1 MAQTTSSS
9 YSELQTSAVNSTT
22 TPLSGTMPKTSEFL
36 LSQSQTVITS
46 TVITSVLL
54 SSTAS
59 ATPSEINA
67 QSTTYEADVDST
79 ETVPSVIDICSH
91 TDVAVDQGVY
101 LVSPGKQ
108 AQVNYPVN
116 VHCQIQIDSKPN
128 QVSTYI

>member
-1 MAQTTSSS
+1 MAQTASSS
-9 YSELQTSAVNSTT
+9 YSELQTSAEKSTT
-22 TPLSGTMPKTSEFL
+22 TPGSVPMTKTSEFL
-36 LSQSQTVITS
+36 SPQSQTVITS

-59 ATPSEINA
+59 VTPSDINI
-67 QSTTYEADVDST
+67 QSTTSEADVDST

-101 LVSPGKQ
+101 LVSPGKA

-116 VHCQIQIDSKPN
+116 VHCQIQLDSKPN
-128 QVSTYI
+128 QVSTYT

>member
-1 MAQTTSSS
+1 MAQSTSSS
-9 YSELQTSAVNSTT
+9 YSELQTSAENSTT
-22 TPLSGTMPKTSEFL
+22 TPGSGTMPKTSNFL
-36 LSQSQTVITS
+36 SLQSPTVMTS

-59 ATPSEINA
+59 VTPSDINT
-67 QSTTYEADVDST
+67 QSTTFEADMDST

-101 LVSPGKQ
+101 LVSPGKE

-116 VHCQIQIDSKPN
+116 VHCQVQLDSKPN